1 MSCPDLSTILEV
13 YPQCESHCY
22 GYAPSQRRR
31 CKMPIAKDNRDRASY
46 LLREGTRLLQCGLS
60 VDSLLFELAPL
71 VLCKRF
77 HRYQADSLIINWRA
91 KLRAF
96 EEQNLLAA
104 VLKSLQEY
112 AESRA
117 RSLAAGSAGEQ
128 RASARSA
135 VVEIEEEEEDGS
147 DREDE
152 PEPESEP
159 GPSPHRTSAESSSP
173 AVETH
178 VAEPTVPQTEPRRIT
193 RKPIE
198 GDCGICMCPLQ
209 EQDADEDGEESE
221 DSDDENYYDVS
232 ETAFDNEHDGE
243 DDEDDEDDDD
253 DDEDDDLDAP
263 DDLVYCKNQC
273 GTNYHKACIDEWLAT
288 QSTFQP
294 RRGNPICPSCPN
306 CRAAWSS

>member
-1 MSCPDLSTILEV
+1 MSYPDLSTILEV

-22 GYAPSQRRR
+22 GYAHSQRRR
-31 CKMPIAKDNRDRASY
+31 CRMPIAKDNRDRASY

-60 VDSLLFELAPL
+60 IDSLLFELAPI

-96 EEQNLLAA
+96 EEQRLLAA
-104 VLKSLQEY
+104 VLKSLQQY
-112 AESRA
+112 ADSRA

-128 RASARSA
+128 RALERSA
-135 VVEIEEEEEDGS
+135 VVEIEEEEEEGS

-159 GPSPHRTSAESSSP
+159 SPGRRSAESSSP
-173 AVETH
+173 AVEIH
-178 VAEPTVPQTEPRRIT
+178 VAEPTVPQSEPRRTT

-198 GDCGICMCPLQ
+198 GDCDICMCPLRGQ
-209 EQDADEDGEESE
+209 ASDEDGEESE

-232 ETAFDNEHDGE
+232 DTAFDNEHDGE
-243 DDEDDEDDDD
+243 DDQDDDDEDDDD
-253 DDEDDDLDAP
+253 DL

-288 QSTFQP
+288 QSRFRTP
-294 RRGNPICPSCPN
+294 RGDPISPSCPK